1 MNLFIFDNTL
11 KVLWIGNSYTY
22 GNDLPKMVEQL
33 AANDGKTMRY
43 DQHTNGGWTWGK
55 HAASAVAFENISFLI
70 LKMINIF
77 LLITKMFTKLIISD
91 NNKQDQK

>member
-1 MNLFIFDNTL
+1 MTWNNMTSCSTLIGFFIFDNTL

-33 AANDGKTMRY
+33 AANDGKTIRY

-55 HAASAVAFENISFLI
+55 HAASAVIFQHISFLI
-70 LKMINIF
+70 LEIF
-77 LLITKMFTKLIISD
+77 W
-91 NNKQDQK
+91 